1 MARTQEYI
9 ITIRTEGSTSDESSK
24 KAPSTATTK
33 DGGKVTPSSKKE
45 LSSGQQ
51 LTKGILRSAA
61 FGYAKR
67 ALGMVTQASISTRHI
82 RTGQV
87 QFQQQQEAVLGYVQE
102 GIGIAES
109 VAMGYA
115 VGNVYGAVISGVAS
129 AIFKVGNLSID
140 AEKVGMQKTVES
152 IGREQA
158 LIRAGA
164 GGGRMGKTY

>member
-9 ITIRTEGSTSDESSK
+9 ITIRTEGSTSDESSQ

-33 DGGKVTPSSKKE
+33 DGGKATPSSKKE

-67 ALGMVTQASISTRHI
+67 GFGLVTQASISKI
-82 RTGQV
+82 NLRTGQV
-87 QFQQQQEAVLGYVQE
+87 QFQEQQEAIYGYVQE

-129 AIFKVGNLSID
+129 ALFKVVNLGTEAKKLD
-140 AEKVGMQKTVES
+140 LQKTVDT
-152 IGREQA
+152 IGREQT

>member
-9 ITIRTEGSTSDESSK
+9 ITIRTEGATSDESSK

-33 DGGKVTPSSKKE
+33 EGGKVTPSSKKE

-67 ALGMVTQASISTRHI
+67 ALGMVTQASVSTI
-82 RTGQV
+82 NLRTGQV
-87 QFQQQQEAVLGYVQE
+87 QFQEQQEAIYGYVQQ

-115 VGNVYGAVISGVAS
+115 VGNVVGAVVAAAVNVGS
-129 AIFKVGNLSID
+129 KVANFAIESNKINI
-140 AEKVGMQKTVES
+140 QRTVAD
-152 IGREQA
+152 IGRQQSY
-158 LIRAGA
+158 IRAGA
-164 GGGRMGKTY
+164 GGGRIGRNT